1 VGRQLFSA
9 LLDRLGVDQD
19 KGEDRRLRTLG
30 DPGVHVPRCT
40 QMSPAFIGTALEV
53 DRLAEGLGA
62 VYEFR
67 PPARCE
73 LDHRRVILADDVSPN
88 TRVECPKVPT
98 ELRLREPLI
107 DSGGGFERFLLPRL
121 RFVKGFGYLNF

>member
-1 VGRQLFSA
+1 MILHRHRAAVVEFE
-9 LLDRLGVDQD
+9 V
-19 KGEDRRLRTLG
+19 
-30 DPGVHVPRCT
+30 V
-40 QMSPAFIGTALEV
+40 FALEA
-53 DRLAEGLGA
+53 DRVVEGFGA
-62 VYEFR
+62 VHELR
-67 PPARCE
+67 PARCQ
-73 LDHRRVILADDVSPN
+73 LGHRRVIVADDVSPN